1 MKGKT
6 YIMLKK
12 TNQEGEEIKVE
23 KLNKT
28 MFDHREIFA
37 FTLVEYIDREE
48 PEYIHITT
56 KMGVPLDLEYEEDLY
71 IELANYFRKENLL
84 KWKKS

>member
-1 MKGKT
+1 
-6 YIMLKK
+6 
-12 TNQEGEEIKVE
+12 
-23 KLNKT
+23 

-71 IELANYFRKENLL
+71 IELANYFRKENWCFLTSIML
-84 KWKKS
+84 DFITNLIHFIRY